1 MGPKKR
7 KTITLSIKQK
17 FDILQQLQKGKKQ
30 TEVVTE
36 LEVSRSVVSR
46 IWNNKDDIQK
56 EAEKVQL
63 KDRKPHFR
71 RKLSIKIIIS

>member
-7 KTITLSIKQK
+7 KTMTLSIKQK
-17 FDILQQLQKGKKQ
+17 FDILQQLLKGKKQ

-46 IWNNKDDIQK
+46 IWKNKDEIQK
-56 EAEKVQL
+56 QFASVKGSVKRQKTSFSE
-63 KDRKPHFR
+63 
-71 RKLSIKIIIS
+71 